1 MSTGAIADWP
11 VQSRLVELVDSGNG
25 TLSAFATLV
34 DHSAPPDPTDAEG
47 LWRLASIHREVAA
60 NDPYSGT
67 GSIAAGES
75 TDRNV
80 ELVVGYRTVDPGR
93 GNGKRPSGRF
103 RSVPDREDHG
113 GTPMAQLLEVPEL
126 ESWFLVQR
134 RDPEHPAVLMEFE
147 TQEEAEDALCAAFA
161 ELTVRMDDETEG
173 FLITICPALTML
185 EDPALRDALAVW
197 DAQLEELDATMQRM
211 MDA

>member
-1 MSTGAIADWP
+1 
-11 VQSRLVELVDSGNG
+11 
-25 TLSAFATLV
+25 
-34 DHSAPPDPTDAEG
+34 
-47 LWRLASIHREVAA
+47 
-60 NDPYSGT
+60 
-67 GSIAAGES
+67 
-75 TDRNV
+75 
-80 ELVVGYRTVDPGR
+80 
-93 GNGKRPSGRF
+93 
-103 RSVPDREDHG
+103 
-113 GTPMAQLLEVPEL
+113 MAQLLEVPEL

-161 ELTVRMDDETEG
+161 EMTVRMDDDSDG

-185 EDPALRDALAVW
+185 EEPALRDALAVW